1 MSMVEVKER
10 GKKVRIKAD
19 HGCLFHA
26 AKWRPL
32 FSSEGAIFPLAPPQ
46 PMQAPSSLLSE
57 AQPGFKPQTRLA
69 AETGLAWPEEI
80 LFHPH
85 EGLLFHPHEGLPPSC
100 ADREMHTDGY
110 PHTAR
115 GMQKAC
121 RSHRGL
127 LVEEKVMPW

>member
-1 MSMVEVKER
+1 MVEVKER
-10 GKKVRIKAD
+10 GKKVRVRAD

-46 PMQAPSSLLSE
+46 PMQAPSSLFSE

-69 AETGLAWPEEI
+69 AEMGLAWPEEI
-80 LFHPH
+80 
-85 EGLLFHPHEGLPPSC
+85 LFHPHEGLPPSC
-100 ADREMHTDGY
+100 ADREMYTDGY

-127 LVEEKVMPW
+127 PVEEKVMPW